1 MGNVYVEVAVVL
13 VLILLNGAFAMSE
26 MALVAARR
34 TRLEAMAEAG
44 SRPAR
49 AALRLAADPGRFL
62 STVQIGITL
71 VGILAGAISG
81 ATVADRLG
89 DYLDTFS
96 ALAPYGDTL
105 AIGLVVAATTYLS
118 LIVGELV
125 PKQIAL
131 GRPEAIAM
139 AVARPM
145 GRVSRVAG
153 PLVTLLDTSTEAVLR
168 LLRIEPSPEQAV
180 TEEEI
185 RTLITQGTRAGVLE
199 PAERDMLEGVFRL
212 ADRPVR
218 TLMTP
223 RPEVVWID
231 LADSPADVRRKVI
244 GAGASRLP
252 LAKGRLDDVVGIV
265 EARDVLARGEPAGAD
280 LRAVM
285 RPVLAVHEGTSA
297 LRVLERFRSAST
309 TLAVV
314 VDEFGGVEG
323 VVTASDVLEAIVGE
337 LPEVGRE
344 AGPRAVER
352 PDGSWLVDGLMAVDE
367 VRARVP
373 GVVLP
378 SARDYST
385 LAGFVVAQLGRI
397 PRASDAFTHEGFRFE
412 VVDMDGRRVDVVLI
426 SRTAPATPAAGD
438 DGETEVER

>member
-1 MGNVYVEVAVVL
+1 MGSVYVEIVTVL
-13 VLILLNGAFAMSE
+13 VLIVLNGVFAMSE

-34 TRLEAMAEAG
+34 SRLEALAESG

-49 AALRLAADPGRFL
+49 AALGLAADPGRFL

-71 VGILAGAISG
+71 VGILAGAVSG
-81 ATVADRLG
+81 ATIADRFG
-89 DYLDTFS
+89 DYLDTFP
-96 ALAPYGDTL
+96 ALRPYGDTI

-139 AVARPM
+139 ATARPM
-145 GRVSRVAG
+145 GRLSRVAG
-153 PLVTLLDTSTEAVLR
+153 PLVTLLDVSTEAVLR
-168 LLRIEPSPEQAV
+168 VLRIERRPEEAV

-185 RTLITQGTRAGVLE
+185 RTLITQGTRAGVLQ
-199 PAERDMLEGVFRL
+199 PAERDMLEGVMRL

-218 TLMTP
+218 TIMTP

-231 LADSPADVRRKVI
+231 LADSPAEVRRKVL
-244 GAGASRLP
+244 GASVSRFP
-252 LAKGRLDDVVGIV
+252 LVNGRLDEVVGIV

-285 RPVLAVHEGTSA
+285 RPVLAVHEGTPA

-309 TLAVV
+309 TLALV

-337 LPEVGRE
+337 LPEAGRE
-344 AGPRAVER
+344 AGPRAVDR
-352 PDGSWLVDGLMAVDE
+352 GDGSWLVDGLMPVDE
-367 VRARVP
+367 VRERVP
-373 GVVLP
+373 GIVLP
-378 SARDYST
+378 EARGYST
-385 LAGFVVAQLGRI
+385 LAGFVLAQLGHI
-397 PRASDAFTHEGFRFE
+397 PRPGEAFTHGGFRFE

-426 SRTAPATPAAGD
+426 SPLAPAGQAAGD
-438 DGETEVER
+438 DGEREVER